1 MLTQGMK
8 RQVDDDRRVS
18 QPVQSHQRKTSAGV
32 DGGDGHCS
40 RLRRGLLRVPAG
52 ETRLVHDRWRCPLM
66 LIDPW
71 CVQARRWAVVR
82 RLEEVVVVGSSA
94 VKINDESD
102 AIGLVKLNEFYFDNE
117 LRVFSGVLIWW
128 EFCARGN
135 PFGAILLGRSG

>member
-32 DGGDGHCS
+32 DGVDGHCS
-40 RLRRGLLRVPAG
+40 LLRRGLLRVPAG

-102 AIGLVKLNEFYFDNE
+102 AIDLVKLNELNNINAILTTSYLSF
-117 LRVFSGVLIWW
+117 RVF
-128 EFCARGN
+128 
-135 PFGAILLGRSG
+135 